1 MVGNKNKPSRACD
14 KTARGGVARALAVL
28 LGAAAA
34 CTAGIPALAQAP
46 AQPAA
51 GAAAL
56 PQALAVERY
65 EVQGNTLLP
74 AADIDAAT
82 QPYTG
87 RVTISRLRE
96 AAAAV
101 QELYRR
107 AGYGGVVAFLPEQA
121 LDAGVVRIRVVE
133 GRLVGVELSG
143 QKLFTPRNIRA
154 SLPALQEGRT
164 PEVRRVDAQIQMAN
178 ENPAKT
184 LQVLLQPG
192 AQPGEVVA
200 KVAVE
205 EGPVLRTTGR
215 IDNTGG
221 KSIGRWRAALG
232 LQHANLWGRDHIGA
246 LELQT
251 APEDTSAVAVLS
263 GSYRVPFYAQ
273 AMALDLYGAVS
284 NVDAGTVGTA
294 AGDLSFSGQGTIL
307 GARASAY
314 LPRRGNVDQR
324 VFVGVELREYDNECT
339 ITGLPTGACGSAG
352 ASVSVQPASL
362 VYTAQASGEWRWGL
376 SIGLHGNLA
385 AGGSN
390 GSAADFEAVRPGS
403 QRRYTVW
410 RANGQLAVPVPDWG
424 TLVARVAW
432 QATSQPL
439 IPGELFGV
447 GGAQSV
453 RGFEERELSGDSG
466 LALSLEALSPNW
478 AGSLAWLKG
487 GELRALLFADAGYV
501 ANQADSACLANRSDC
516 RMGSLGL
523 GLRAGRGAWQTRL
536 DVARAFSTATTTAK
550 GDVRA
555 HFVLLYNF

>member
-1 MVGNKNKPSRACD
+1 MVGNKNKPSQACD
-14 KTARGGVARALAVL
+14 RTARGSMAGARLMALLLATSAGVLAL
-28 LGAAAA
+28 
-34 CTAGIPALAQAP
+34 PAQAQGP
-46 AQPAA
+46 APA

-56 PQALAVERY
+56 PQALSVERFD
-65 EVQGNTLLP
+65 VQGNTLLP
-74 AADIDAAT
+74 AATLEAAT
-82 QPYTG
+82 RPFTG
-87 RVTISRLRE
+87 RVTIARLRE

-101 QELYRR
+101 QDLYRD
-107 AGYGGVVAFLPEQA
+107 AGYGGVVAFLPEQT
-121 LDAGVVRIRVVE
+121 LDSGVVRIRVVE
-133 GRLVGVELSG
+133 GRLVRVELSG
-143 QKLFTPRNIRA
+143 HKAFAPENIRA

-164 PEVRRVDAQIQMAN
+164 PEVRRIDAQIQMAN

-200 KVAVE
+200 KVGVE

-215 IDNTGG
+215 LDNTGG

-251 APEDTSAVAVLS
+251 APENASAVAVLS

-273 AMALDLYGAVS
+273 AMALDVYGAIS

-294 AGDLSFSGQGTIL
+294 AGDLSFSGQGAIV
-307 GARASAY
+307 GARVSAY
-314 LPRRGNVDQR
+314 LPRLGNVDQR
-324 VFVGVELREYDNECT
+324 LFAGVELREYDNECT

-362 VYTAQASGEWRWGL
+362 VYTAQAAGEWRWGL
-376 SIGLHGNLA
+376 SLGLHANLA
-385 AGGSN
+385 AGGSH
-390 GSAADFEAVRPGS
+390 GSATDFEAVRPGS
-403 QRRYTVW
+403 QRRYAVW
-410 RANGQLAVPVPDWG
+410 RASGQLAVPVAEWG
-424 TLVARVAW
+424 TLAARVAL
-432 QATSQPL
+432 QAAGKPL

-466 LALSLEALSPNW
+466 VSLSLEALSTNW
-478 AGSLAWLKG
+478 AGSLDWLKG
-487 GELRALLFADAGYV
+487 GELRALLFADAGFV
-501 ANQADSACLANRSDC
+501 ANQGDSACLAGRSDC
-516 RMGSLGL
+516 RMGSLGV

-550 GDVRA
+550 GDIRA
-555 HFVLLYNF
+555 HFALLYNF